1 MQAVKEGKY
10 SLLCRSEIMAR
21 VEHHKVEER
30 LHILNTILHQIEQE
44 YPYYHKALRR
54 ITQVITQKLEELS
67 AQEEAEGK

>member
-30 LHILNTILHQIEQE
+30 LQTLNVVLQQIDQE
-44 YPYYHKALRR
+44 YPHYHKTLRR

-67 AQEEAEGK
+67 AQDRAEEK